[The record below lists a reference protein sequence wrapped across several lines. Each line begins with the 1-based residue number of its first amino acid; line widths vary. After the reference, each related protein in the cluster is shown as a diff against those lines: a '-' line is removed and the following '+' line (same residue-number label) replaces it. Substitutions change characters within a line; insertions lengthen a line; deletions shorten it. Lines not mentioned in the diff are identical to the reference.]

1 MAISLGDKGFCSVL
15 LSPKQQF
22 LLRRPYK
29 LVEGEAETDL
39 RRVFIYLFFS
49 LAILRETAISRSSFP
64 FHKGGRRLMV
74 LSIHP

>member
-22 LLRRPYK
+22 LLRRDPIK
-29 LVEGEAETDL
+29 AETDL
-39 RRVFIYLFFS
+39 RRVFIYFIFFS
-49 LAILRETAISRSSFP
+49 GSFAENRGGLPLLFP
-64 FHKGGRRLMV
+64 FHQGGRLLMV